1 MHLRYTE
8 DSLCKVLIK
17 YFYRIT
23 AICVNVVLISAEDT
37 HPKETTTAAFH
48 ELAK

>member
-1 MHLRYTE
+1 MHLQYRK
-8 DSLCKVLIK
+8 DSLCKLLIQ
-17 YFYRIT
+17 YFDRIT
-23 AICVNVVLISAEDT
+23 AIRVNVVLISAEDT